1 MEKESVFMAF
11 MAGFAVYLDIVINI
25 ILFNSNEAHSMG
37 DFFWFMIIVII
48 FIFYLI
54 CFFKQTLLI
63 NIITYIIGFVPLIL
77 LVIYLINLEPMYI
90 DSNWKIK
97 VSYIGSEI
105 FLLAPAYFLQLK
117 KIIKIYKSEI

>member
-11 MAGFAVYLDIVINI
+11 MAGFAIYLDIVINI
-25 ILFNSNEAHSMG
+25 ILFNSNEMHSMG
-37 DFFWFMIIVII
+37 DFFWFMIVVII

-63 NIITYIIGFVPLIL
+63 NIITYIISFVPLIL
-77 LVIYLINLEPMYI
+77 LVFYLINLEPMYV
-90 DSNWKIK
+90 DSDWKIK

-105 FLLAPAYFLQLK
+105 FLLAPAYFLQFK